1 MLLFY
6 WKIIYSL
13 KIKINNFEDLKIYG
27 SFLVKFYKDIFL
39 FLFFDCWQCLSSQ
52 FLMIIIL
59 VSVVGLKPRYNVHNS
74 VNKARV
80 MCLLTLVQ
88 YIGEKNFQAD
98 LISALF
104 C

>member
-1 MLLFY
+1 
-6 WKIIYSL
+6 
-13 KIKINNFEDLKIYG
+13 
-27 SFLVKFYKDIFL
+27 
-39 FLFFDCWQCLSSQ
+39 
-52 FLMIIIL
+52 MIIIL
-59 VSVVGLKPRYNVHNS
+59 VSVVGLKARYNVHNS

-88 YIGEKNFQAD
+88 YIGKTFQAD